1 MKRLI
6 IATGLTVLS
15 LMTASVST
23 VNAQTTS
30 QNTTVRGTGT
40 YLNYPSG
47 TQIYTNGG
55 ISVPNQSTIIYPATT
70 INNSDGSKTYYYSNG
85 TQVNA
90 KTNSINPSGT
100 YLLPGSSNLN
110 NPYRLPNPNYGRY

>member
-1 MKRLI
+1 MKRFI
-6 IATGLTVLS
+6 ITTGLTVLS

-23 VNAQTTS
+23 VKAQTAS
-30 QNTTVRGTGT
+30 QNTTLRGTGT
-40 YLNYPSG
+40 YLNYPAG

-110 NPYRLPNPNYGRY
+110 NPYRPTIPNGGRF